1 MYIYIHTY
9 KYINI
14 YIYIYIYIYIDLG
27 IPMYISRLQTA
38 TIYLAFLKNK
48 SIYIKLAIKLFA
60 KQQAV

>member
-9 KYINI
+9 KYIN
-14 YIYIYIYIYIDLG
+14 IYIYIYIYIDLG